1 MVDGAGDGGKPTMV
15 TLARELGVSRQTIS
29 NVLNKPDVVSEPT
42 RQRVL
47 AAIEATGYRPSAAG
61 RALRTQRS
69 LAIGM
74 RLYPAVDGINGAVM
88 DRFLH
93 SVTEQAQSRGY
104 RITLFSAADTPAE
117 IDNVIDARHVAAID
131 AAVLTDTFVGDPRP
145 AQLAARNV
153 PFVAFGRPWGD
164 QHAQHA
170 WVDVDGRAGTL
181 AATAHLHSRGHERVG
196 FIGWPHTSGVG
207 EDRLSGWR
215 EGMAETGV
223 DPDDWVVLVED
234 GARHGAEAAAVLR
247 DRGATAV
254 VCASDSLALGA
265 VSVFRGAGAELPVI
279 GFDDTPVASAVGISS
294 VAQPVEAAA
303 ETTIELLL
311 ALLAGEP
318 ARQVLLEPR
327 LVLRHLEA
335 FAS

>member
-1 MVDGAGDGGKPTMV
+1 MVDGVRGGNKPTMV
-15 TLARELGVSRQTIS
+15 TLARDLGVSRQTIS
-29 NVLNKPDVVSEPT
+29 NVLNNPGVVSEAT

-47 AAIEATGYRPSAAG
+47 DAIEATGYRPSAAG

-69 LAIGM
+69 MAIGM

-93 SVTEQAQSRGY
+93 SITERAQARGY
-104 RITLFSAADTPAE
+104 RITLFSAANTAAE
-117 IDNVIDARHVAAID
+117 IAGTIDAREVSAID
-131 AAVLTDTFVGDPRP
+131 AVVLTDTFLGDPRP
-145 AQLAARNV
+145 SQLAARGV
-153 PFVAFGRPWGD
+153 PFVAFGRPWGED
-164 QHAQHA
+164 GAGHA

-181 AATAHLHSRGHERVG
+181 AATTHLRSIGHDRIG

-207 EDRLSGWR
+207 EDRLAGWAA
-215 EGMAETGV
+215 GMAGTGL
-223 DPDDWVVLVED
+223 DPEQWLVLVED
-234 GARHGAEAAAVLR
+234 GARQGAEAAALLR

-265 VSVFRGAGAELPVI
+265 ITVFRGAGSELPVI
-279 GFDDTPVASAVGISS
+279 GFDDTPVAAAVGISS

-303 ETTIELLL
+303 EETIEILLE
-311 ALLAGEP
+311 LLAGAP
-318 ARQVLLEPR
+318 ARQALLEPR

>member
-1 MVDGAGDGGKPTMV
+1 MVDGARGGGKPTMV
-15 TLARELGVSRQTIS
+15 TLARDLGVSRQTIS
-29 NVLNKPDVVSEPT
+29 NVLNNPDVVSEPT
-42 RQRVL
+42 RARVL

-93 SVTEQAQSRGY
+93 SVTELAQARGY
-104 RITLFSAADTPAE
+104 RVMLSSAADTETE
-117 IDNVIDARHVAAID
+117 IASTIEAREMSVIDAAI
-131 AAVLTDTFVGDPRP
+131 LTDTFLGDPRP
-145 AQLAARNV
+145 ARLAAAGV
-153 PFVAFGRPWGD
+153 SFVAFGRPWGEPD
-164 QHAQHA
+164 ASHS

-181 AATAHLHSRGHERVG
+181 AATAHLRSIGHARIG

-207 EDRLSGWR
+207 EDRLAGWVA
-215 EGMAETGV
+215 GLDGTGL
-223 DPDDWVVLVED
+223 DPDEWLVLVED
-234 GARHGAEAAAVLR
+234 GARHGAGAAATLR

-265 VSVFRGAGAELPVI
+265 MSVFRGVDSQLPVI
-279 GFDDTPVASAVGISS
+279 GFDDTPVATAVGISS
-294 VAQPVEAAA
+294 VAQPVETAAKV
-303 ETTIELLL
+303 IVDVLLG
-311 ALLAGEP
+311 LLAGEP